1 MAWSHDKM
9 EGKKTYS
16 QTFHRTLETQTE
28 GGLFI
33 SDMQRSLKKKKSQKS
48 FINALGKATAFK
60 ITQVIF

>member
-1 MAWSHDKM
+1 M

-33 SDMQRSLKKKKSQKS
+33 SDMQRSLKKKKVR
-48 FINALGKATAFK
+48 NHL
-60 ITQVIF
+60 

>member
-1 MAWSHDKM
+1 M

-33 SDMQRSLKKKKSQKS
+33 SDMQRSLKKKSQKS